1 MSAAG
6 SNVRNSLFAVFGVR
20 DSKGGAWNGLYEI
33 PEVDY

>member
-6 SNVRNSLFAVFGVR
+6 SNVRNYYLLCLESESPEVEFGMAF
-20 DSKGGAWNGLYEI
+20 DI